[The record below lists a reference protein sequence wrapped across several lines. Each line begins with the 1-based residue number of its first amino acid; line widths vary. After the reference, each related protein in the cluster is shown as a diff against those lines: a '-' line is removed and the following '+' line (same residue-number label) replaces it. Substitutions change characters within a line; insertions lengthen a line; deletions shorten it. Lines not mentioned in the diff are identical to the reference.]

1 MNCWRGLSLFAATII
16 TKLHFCEFWLAPPL
30 HSPPHQGTFESSI
43 NEADSLTNDLLSHKI
58 LEKCFS
64 EVFIQ
69 KWLIGDTAKR
79 SSRYLPGYCQF
90 LDWMWASDDAV
101 NHVKS
106 VIVVWLPQ
114 IWFLCLGKFIPSE
127 KKNVWAFCCRWLCS
141 ITVPPVASYPRD
153 TIANPFGPVCK
164 W

>member
-43 NEADSLTNDLLSHKI
+43 NEADLLTNDLLSHKI

-90 LDWMWASDDAV
+90 FGLNVSLWWCCESRQKCRSCVIASNLV
-101 NHVKS
+101 SLSGEIHSVWKEECVSLLLSLTVLNHS
-106 VIVVWLPQ
+106 PS
-114 IWFLCLGKFIPSE
+114 CGKLSSGH
-127 KKNVWAFCCRWLCS
+127 NS
-141 ITVPPVASYPRD
+141 Q
-153 TIANPFGPVCK
+153 PFWTGL
-164 W
+164 